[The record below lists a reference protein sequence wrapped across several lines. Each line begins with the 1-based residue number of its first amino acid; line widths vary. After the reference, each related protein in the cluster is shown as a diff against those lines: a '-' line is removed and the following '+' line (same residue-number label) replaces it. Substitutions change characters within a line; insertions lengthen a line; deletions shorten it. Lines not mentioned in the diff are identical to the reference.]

1 MADQGGL
8 IGLADGS
15 TNSALSTQQQ
25 AAAKAAAAQA
35 AAGPSNSSLYNTDI
49 STVESDLNSNNFTG
63 AWNTALQSSGLF
75 DKGESYSQATD
86 QATQDP
92 LLQAM
97 EGGVG
102 ALDPS
107 KNWTA
112 AQTSSFYNAFNA
124 EGAYHGQTVA
134 GQGGGVESLGKNPYG
149 LWGASSAI
157 TSGSDAKA
165 NESAAG
171 DTPDVSRFVGQHPT
185 TSFLGK
191 YGADIAALAL
201 TAVTAGAAA
210 PLAGAMLGADLGATA
225 LGVGLTGAA
234 MGAVGTAA
242 IDAGFGKPLT
252 LGSVAGGALSGLGAS
267 GALGGIGSA
276 LGKATGLGSTAGGA
290 LVGAGVGAA
299 GSALNHGN
307 IALGALAGGVGG
319 AIRGSGVV
327 GQAGSTINNATGI
340 PTSLATAGVGAGVGI
355 GTNYALGSLASS
367 GAAPSSGARA
377 MPAPVSAPMSGS
389 NGAVPSMPSM
399 PGSSPYSTGAVGSNY
414 NAGNF
419 LGVGVLGTGAAVG
432 TGATM
437 SNGSMGIGTNG
448 NMATSTDTSLA
459 GTITGAIPG
468 LLQTGAGV
476 GGAVAAGNA
485 LSNANQNVITT
496 QQNNLGNINSIWST
510 QQALG
515 QGADTALGSALGT
528 NGQPA
533 NYSGFEN
540 MPGYQFAVS
549 QGTQAIQ
556 RQAAA
561 MGNAYTPNTAAA
573 VGQYVTGTASQDYN
587 TYISQLMGA
596 AGLGSTANTALQTA
610 NQNTANNISTAQ
622 QNIGA
627 AQAGEYTSLA
637 NSAGSL
643 FGANGAGT
651 SLINAA
657 GKAIGSGSSGS
668 GGTSGSGGMSG
679 NSGDTASGGVDP
691 STGIPYDIENPNSG
705 STPTTGYD
713 ASNPLGISG
722 AGTTASDPNWSSV
735 TDSTFNG
742 SGVSDS
748 SGLWNSV
755 TDSGSSDIGS
765 DATSFL
771 GDW

>member
-1 MADQGGL
+1 MAGQ
-8 IGLADGS
+8 ADGS
-15 TNSALSTQQQ
+15 ALYTQQQ

-35 AAGPSNSSLYNTDI
+35 AAGPSNTSLYNTDV
-49 STVESDLNSNNFTG
+49 STVESDINSNNFTG
-63 AWNTALQSSGLF
+63 AWDTALQSSGLF
-75 DKGESYSQATD
+75 DKGESYSQATG
-86 QATQDP
+86 QATKDP

-97 EGGVG
+97 EGNVG

-112 AQTSSFYNAFNA
+112 AQTSNFYNAFNA
-124 EGAYHGQTVA
+124 EGAYHGQNVT

-157 TSGSDAKA
+157 TSGADAKA
-165 NESAAG
+165 NEAQG
-171 DTPDVSRFVGQHPT
+171 GNTPDVQRFVGAHPT

-201 TAVTAGAAA
+201 TAVTMGAAA

-225 LGVGLTGAA
+225 LGIGLTGAA

-267 GALGGIGSA
+267 GALGGIGNA
-276 LGKATGLGSTAGGA
+276 VGDATGLGSTAGGA

-307 IALGALAGGVGG
+307 IGLGALAGGIGG
-319 AIRGSGVV
+319 AIRGSGVI

-355 GTNYALGSLASS
+355 GTNYALGSLAGSS
-367 GAAPSSGARA
+367 AAPSSVVRA

-389 NGAVPSMPSM
+389 NGATPSMS
-399 PGSSPYSTGAVGSNY
+399 GSSPYSTGAVGSGSSP
-414 NAGNF
+414 ANF
-419 LGVGVLGTGAAVG
+419 LGVLGAAG
-432 TGATM
+432 AAGAAGATM
-437 SNGSMGIGTNG
+437 SNGSMGMGTNG
-448 NMATSTDTSLA
+448 NMATSTDTTLA

-496 QQNNLGNINSIWST
+496 QQNNLGNINSIWSN

-540 MPGYQFAVS
+540 MPGYAFAQQ

-573 VGQYVTGTASQDYN
+573 VGQYVTGTAMQDYN

-596 AGLGSTANTALQTA
+596 AGLGTTANQGLQTA

-637 NSAGSL
+637 GSAGSL

-657 GKAIGSGSSGS
+657 GQKLGGGS
-668 GGTSGSGGMSG
+668 GGGGGYMG
-679 NSGDTASGGVDP
+679 GAPAGGDVSGGVDP
-691 STGIPYDIENPNSG
+691 STGVPYDIEDPSLG
-705 STPTTGYD
+705 SAPTSTYD
-713 ASNPLGISG
+713 ANNPLGG
-722 AGTTASDPNWSSV
+722 AYGSTSLNSDPNWSSV

-742 SGVSDS
+742 SGDTA
-748 SGLWNSV
+748 WNPI
-755 TDSGSSDIGS
+755 TDSGGGGWNPITDSGGGGGTSFIGS
-765 DATSFL
+765 LFGG
-771 GDW
+771 GD